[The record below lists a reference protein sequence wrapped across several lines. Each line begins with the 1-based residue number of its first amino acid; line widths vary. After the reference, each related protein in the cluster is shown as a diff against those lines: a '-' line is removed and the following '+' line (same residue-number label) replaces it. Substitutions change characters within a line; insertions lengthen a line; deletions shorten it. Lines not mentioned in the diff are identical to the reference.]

1 MSMLKKT
8 LIYLGLGPDEEYDS
22 FDDYAPTESAPV
34 AAAPAAP
41 SGGYQQQPQ
50 HQDEPRRP
58 AMRAV
63 PTQAAP
69 TQGATTSGSA
79 TVRPIRPAGSQPSGS
94 VRAIPSEATQ
104 QPVRERPRPAP
115 KEIQPAVRIV
125 ESRASSPHALSPTS
139 FNEAQA
145 IGDRFKAGQAVIVN
159 LQGADRDL
167 RRRLVDFASGLCYAL
182 GGKMDR
188 VADQVYLLTPDDVVV
203 SAADTQRALD

>member
-22 FDDYAPTESAPV
+22 FDDYAPNPDGGEVVS
-34 AAAPAAP
+34 AAA
-41 SGGYQQQPQ
+41 
-50 HQDEPRRP
+50 HRP

-63 PTQAAP
+63 ADPAPVPEPRTVTPTPAP
-69 TQGATTSGSA
+69 GPSA
-79 TVRPIRPAGSQPSGS
+79 TVRPIQPSRPEPSGS
-94 VRAIPSEATQ
+94 VRVVPSDAAPARTAE
-104 QPVRERPRPAP
+104 PAP
-115 KEIQPAVRIV
+115 EPADEVPPAVRIV
-125 ESRASSPHALSPTS
+125 DSRPASPHAVSPTT
-139 FNEAQA
+139 FNDAQA

-188 VADQVYLLTPDDVVV
+188 VADQVYLLTPADVEV
-203 SAADTQRALD
+203 SAADTRRALH